1 MNKPRYQL
9 FVLLVVLLFSPV
21 ATRADSGDRVVPE
34 LERNHWVYTSVAE
47 DPLARCFDEALWK
60 AIGNVADIE
69 EGLPGNLKT
78 IELEIRS
85 DHQLVTPLRLVFTR
99 QALRWL
105 QEGVITPE
113 QFLRDHVLFI

>member
-9 FVLLVVLLFSPV
+9 FVLLVVLLFSPA

-34 LERNHWVYTSVAE
+34 LERNHWVYASVAE
-47 DPLARCFDEALWK
+47 NPSARCFDEALWK

-69 EGLPGNLKT
+69 ERLPGNLKT

-85 DHQLVTPLRLVFTR
+85 DHHLMTPLRLVFTR